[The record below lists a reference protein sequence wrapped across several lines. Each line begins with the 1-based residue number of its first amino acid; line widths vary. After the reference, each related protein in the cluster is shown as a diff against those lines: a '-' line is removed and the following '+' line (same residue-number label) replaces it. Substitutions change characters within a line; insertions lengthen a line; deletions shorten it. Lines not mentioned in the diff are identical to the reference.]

1 MANKQQYPN
10 EIVKFQMLDGEI
22 EMTLQMFSIYQLKAK
37 AKKSW
42 SWSRYNKIT
51 SGKGEEGEFDI
62 AYLLYTAHMC
72 ACVSNG
78 VDPDERY
85 ESFEDFLKNIP
96 SDRVAML
103 SAYEVM
109 TGQKKA

>member
-10 EIVKFQMLDGEI
+10 EIVKFQMKDGEI
-22 EMTLQMFSIYQLKAK
+22 EMTLQMFFVYQLKAK

-42 SWSRYNKIT
+42 NWSRYNKIT

-72 ACVSNG
+72 ACVSSG
-78 VDPDERY
+78 ADPNERY
-85 ESFEDFLKNIP
+85 ESFEDFLMKLP
-96 SDRVAML
+96 SDRVAMM